1 MTETHFSCR
10 IEVLQVFFSSGD
22 RARVRLTHHA
32 TYVLRYVPH
41 HLYYYVLA
49 VVYFVFRLLLGYAAL
64 GESCGTRDGTPL
76 ALKFII
82 RGLPH
87 IDADTL
93 HLNVDVVIMSPL
105 RIA

>member
-1 MTETHFSCR
+1 MLFVMSPTTTF
-10 IEVLQVFFSSGD
+10 
-22 RARVRLTHHA
+22 
-32 TYVLRYVPH
+32 
-41 HLYYYVLA
+41 YYYVLA
-49 VVYFVFRLLLGYAAL
+49 LFTLGFDYYWVTPRWVKAL
-64 GESCGTRDGTPL
+64 EERCGTRDGTPL

-93 HLNVDVVIMSPL
+93 HLNVDVVMMSPPL